1 MPKSEVGVVSE
12 PRLLRG
18 LSHCA
23 VAAAPCLGV
32 SNLAGHHLTSFGYK
46 KDLDPQSQLSTTG
59 STDQF
64 RKHRLVLRSL
74 FKGTSSGGKSVAL
87 GEQQPTHQAG
97 SSSHRRYHI
106 HHYPHHPPDGRRPL
120 RVLRSPHMSSSPQS
134 ASALSSLNSSTSP
147 GSRVSTF
154 HAGLREEAVELG
166 GDSLTPQSRRI
177 CDSTESQLSLSLKC
191 LVLFESSVFHAL
203 SRLTIADLRSQRAPE
218 RNLTSQSKTY
228 LANCSLLIGKSV
240 NRILATPAWCHH
252 HISTDSTLSVMRAGA
267 LHHQRSRSDG
277 GVTDLVV
284 HNSNPNADV
293 EMDGENFFSIGD
305 SNVPL
310 GSHELAL
317 STATAATTSSS
328 NFVHHLLSVLFAG
341 MTPPE
346 PIFVKALVNN
356 PPFGFFSRFPTA
368 TAAVVD
374 PITLGLA
381 FEYNLN
387 HRSSRGISS
396 TVRSGLERLFSP
408 MRKKSR
414 QRFRPSTASLPA
426 QMVVMTAD
434 CATRDEHWLSM
445 VQLAA
450 ESPAQ
455 PPPSPA
461 TSNVGTTERTASEDS
476 KTAGTEVPVEESGTD
491 VQPVPAPTT
500 NAIVEDKVQIGRLRK
515 EEQRL
520 EADIRNIESRK
531 SELNDWFLEQML
543 VPAGDD
549 GTLRGGG
556 EEGGLPEGAI
566 KRLYKR
572 RKAELNQRQAELEAL
587 RSEKRLVISHLEG
600 QHTNEADGRAN
611 KTLSSSS
618 STAPATPPPR
628 LTKSSKQPSTVTAV
642 EEIDTSVSLT
652 LATPSIPT
660 GDSQS
665 MTSHRHRQQEVD
677 KRQELLSS
685 PTLPP
690 SKPGS
695 SSPSNNS
702 TKIEAPLPSLPSK
715 PMRSHTL
722 PVLQPPTMASEST
735 IAAVTAR
742 PIKPLHPS
750 TSSLGAPGNHRP
762 VSGCSDQFSPTHF
775 FVDDPGPS
783 QQSQSTSTTT
793 SQPSKRRSTSA
804 KKSLISARRAFKHGF
819 ELFTKPFGR
828 KSEVHHVSSR
838 PTLKKSASEE
848 HLRTTTAFTTF
859 NDASSKPKKVP
870 STLNA
875 WAMSTN
881 AGASTSSKWKKSNKQ
896 GGGGTDHLS
905 HWEVNANSIKKSHTG
920 SISSRLSQQQHQQP
934 HQQQMGESGATSG
947 TGSERSGVVGSSSS
961 PPHLLQS
968 SGQHAKES
976 STANTALSK
985 VFDVVDVLYG
995 GSAGSGAALFGLQK
1009 GSLGIPLVASSGG
1022 ASTHSGGNGAAA
1034 TATNGPP
1041 TVGMGLAGGVSGGG
1055 LQLSPSTSSSPPSA
1069 YNVAMALVMLHQRI
1083 QALLEAHA
1091 EVQQKLTSEIREE
1104 LGILRLDL
1112 TETRNIVNSIT
1123 VEVEALRRD
1132 MQTKEEV
1139 QNQKLVDAVARLE
1152 QLDASAEKLRQNVQ
1166 QDLIVIRNEQKH
1178 ALEPLN
1184 YQLATETRDLR
1195 DMFTTLSN
1203 KVMILEKCERLLN
1216 LDRDQPQMLRS
1227 IANTLTD
1234 LVVSLVAFVTT
1245 LIQMLIRFLNAG
1257 ATVTNNRGSAIA
1269 LNVCLLVFLLVVFLA
1284 EPLVRWWNR
1293 TDSPV
1298 QQPPR

>member
-1 MPKSEVGVVSE
+1 MK
-12 PRLLRG
+12 
-18 LSHCA
+18 
-23 VAAAPCLGV
+23 
-32 SNLAGHHLTSFGYK
+32 AG
-46 KDLDPQSQLSTTG
+46 
-59 STDQF
+59 
-64 RKHRLVLRSL
+64 
-74 FKGTSSGGKSVAL
+74 
-87 GEQQPTHQAG
+87 
-97 SSSHRRYHI
+97 
-106 HHYPHHPPDGRRPL
+106 
-120 RVLRSPHMSSSPQS
+120 
-134 ASALSSLNSSTSP
+134 
-147 GSRVSTF
+147 
-154 HAGLREEAVELG
+154 GLR
-166 GDSLTPQSRRI
+166 
-177 CDSTESQLSLSLKC
+177 
-191 LVLFESSVFHAL
+191 
-203 SRLTIADLRSQRAPE
+203 
-218 RNLTSQSKTY
+218 
-228 LANCSLLIGKSV
+228 
-240 NRILATPAWCHH
+240 
-252 HISTDSTLSVMRAGA
+252 
-267 LHHQRSRSDG
+267 HQRSRSDG
-277 GVTDLVV
+277 GVADLAG
-284 HNSNPNADV
+284 HISNPNVDV
-293 EMDGENFFSIGD
+293 DMDGENFSLVGE

-310 GSHELAL
+310 GSYELAF

-328 NFVHHLLSVLFAG
+328 DFLRHLLSVLFAR

-346 PIFVKALVNN
+346 PAFVNALVNN
-356 PPFGFFSRFPTA
+356 PPFGFFSRLPT
-368 TAAVVD
+368 TTVD
-374 PITLGLA
+374 PTTLGLA

-396 TVRSGLERLFSP
+396 TVRSGFERLFSP

-414 QRFRPSTASLPA
+414 RRFRPSTASLPA
-426 QMVVMTAD
+426 QMMIMTVD

-450 ESPAQ
+450 ESSAQ
-455 PPPSPA
+455 SSHPPPPPA
-461 TSNVGTTERTASEDS
+461 TSNVESTERTTSEDP
-476 KTAGTEVPVEESGTD
+476 KTAEAEVTVEESGTD
-491 VQPVPAPTT
+491 VPSVPAPTT
-500 NAIVEDKVQIGRLRK
+500 TAVVKDELQIGRLRK

-549 GTLRGGG
+549 STLRGGG
-556 EEGGLPEGAI
+556 EEGGLQEGDI
-566 KRLYKR
+566 KRIYKR

-587 RSEKRLVISHLEG
+587 RSEKRLVISHLED

-611 KTLSSSS
+611 KALLPS
-618 STAPATPPPR
+618 STASVTTATPPSRPA
-628 LTKSSKQPSTVTAV
+628 KSSRQPSTVAAV
-642 EEIDTSVSLT
+642 EDTDTSVSLT
-652 LATPSIPT
+652 PATPSIPP

-665 MTSHRHRQQEVD
+665 MTSHRHQQEEVD
-677 KRQELLSS
+677 KREVLL
-685 PTLPP
+685 P

-702 TKIEAPLPSLPSK
+702 TKMEAPPLSPSSK

-722 PVLQPPTMASEST
+722 PMLQPPTVASESA
-735 IAAVTAR
+735 IAAMTAKR
-742 PIKPLHPS
+742 IKPLHPS
-750 TSSLGAPGNHRP
+750 TSSLGVLGNHRP
-762 VSGCSDQFSPTHF
+762 VSGCSDQFSPAHF
-775 FVDDPGPS
+775 FIDDPGPS
-783 QQSQSTSTTT
+783 QQPQSTSATTN
-793 SQPSKRRSTSA
+793 QPSKRRSTSA
-804 KKSLISARRAFKHGF
+804 KKPRISARRAFKHGF
-819 ELFTKPFGR
+819 EQVPSVCVFHNRVHLIYAAFGVYLASALFTKPFGR

-848 HLRTTTAFTTF
+848 HLPTTTAFTTL
-859 NDASSKPKKVP
+859 NDTSSKPKKVP

-875 WAMSTN
+875 WAMSPN

-896 GGGGTDHLS
+896 GSSGTDHLS
-905 HWEVNANSIKKSHTG
+905 HWEVNASSIKKSHTG
-920 SISSRLSQQQHQQP
+920 SVSSRLSQQQHQQP
-934 HQQQMGESGATSG
+934 HHQHPTDESGATSG
-947 TGSERSGVVGSSSS
+947 AGSERSGAVGSSSS
-961 PPHLLQS
+961 PPPHPNPLQP
-968 SGQHAKES
+968 SGQQGKEP
-976 STANTALSK
+976 STANTTLSK

-1009 GSLGIPLVASSGG
+1009 GSLGNPLVASSGG
-1022 ASTHSGGNGAAA
+1022 ASTHSGGNGAAGA
-1034 TATNGPP
+1034 AINGPS
-1041 TVGMGLAGGVSGGG
+1041 TVGMGLAGGSSSGG
-1055 LQLSPSTSSSPPSA
+1055 LPLSSSASSSPPPV
-1069 YNVAMALVMLHQRI
+1069 YNVAMALVILYQRI

-1139 QNQKLVDAVARLE
+1139 QNQKLGDAVARLE

-1166 QDLIVIRNEQKH
+1166 QDLIVMRNEQKH

-1257 ATVTNNRGSAIA
+1257 ATVTNNRGSAIV

-1298 QQPPR
+1298 QQPPRFISHFRPPPRIAFAVNFRFLFLWVCVYVTFAGNELLDSFLLLLDLLL

>member
-1 MPKSEVGVVSE
+1 MK
-12 PRLLRG
+12 
-18 LSHCA
+18 
-23 VAAAPCLGV
+23 
-32 SNLAGHHLTSFGYK
+32 AG
-46 KDLDPQSQLSTTG
+46 
-59 STDQF
+59 
-64 RKHRLVLRSL
+64 
-74 FKGTSSGGKSVAL
+74 
-87 GEQQPTHQAG
+87 
-97 SSSHRRYHI
+97 
-106 HHYPHHPPDGRRPL
+106 
-120 RVLRSPHMSSSPQS
+120 
-134 ASALSSLNSSTSP
+134 
-147 GSRVSTF
+147 
-154 HAGLREEAVELG
+154 GLR
-166 GDSLTPQSRRI
+166 
-177 CDSTESQLSLSLKC
+177 
-191 LVLFESSVFHAL
+191 
-203 SRLTIADLRSQRAPE
+203 
-218 RNLTSQSKTY
+218 
-228 LANCSLLIGKSV
+228 
-240 NRILATPAWCHH
+240 
-252 HISTDSTLSVMRAGA
+252 
-267 LHHQRSRSDG
+267 HQRSRSDG
-277 GVTDLVV
+277 GVADLVG
-284 HNSNPNADV
+284 HTSNPNVDV
-293 EMDGENFFSIGD
+293 VMDGENFSFIGE

-310 GSHELAL
+310 GSYELAF

-328 NFVHHLLSVLFAG
+328 DFLRHLLSILFAR

-346 PIFVKALVNN
+346 PAFVKALVNN
-356 PPFGFFSRFPTA
+356 PPFGFFSRLPTTTA
-368 TAAVVD
+368 TVVD
-374 PITLGLA
+374 PTTLGLA

-396 TVRSGLERLFSP
+396 TVRSGFERLFSP

-414 QRFRPSTASLPA
+414 RRFRPSTASLPA
-426 QMVVMTAD
+426 QMMIMTAD

-450 ESPAQ
+450 ESSAQ
-455 PPPSPA
+455 SSHPPPPPA
-461 TSNVGTTERTASEDS
+461 TSNVGSTERTTSENP
-476 KTAGTEVPVEESGTD
+476 KTAGAEVTVEESGTD
-491 VQPVPAPTT
+491 VPSVPAPPTV
-500 NAIVEDKVQIGRLRK
+500 AVVKDELQIGRLRK

-543 VPAGDD
+543 VPTGDD

-556 EEGGLPEGAI
+556 EEGGLQEGDI
-566 KRLYKR
+566 KRIYKR

-587 RSEKRLVISHLEG
+587 RSEKRLVISHLED
-600 QHTNEADGRAN
+600 QHTNEADGRAD
-611 KTLSSSS
+611 KALFPS
-618 STAPATPPPR
+618 STASVTTATPSPR
-628 LTKSSKQPSTVTAV
+628 PTKSYKQPSAVAAV
-642 EEIDTSVSLT
+642 EDTDTSVSLT
-652 LATPSIPT
+652 PATPSIPT
-660 GDSQS
+660 ANSQS
-665 MTSHRHRQQEVD
+665 MTSHRHQQEEVD
-677 KRQELLSS
+677 KRQVLL
-685 PTLPP
+685 P

-695 SSPSNNS
+695 SSSSNNS
-702 TKIEAPLPSLPSK
+702 TKMEAPPL
-715 PMRSHTL
+715 MRSHTL
-722 PVLQPPTMASEST
+722 PVLQPPTVASESA
-735 IAAVTAR
+735 IAAMTAKR
-742 PIKPLHPS
+742 IKPLHPS
-750 TSSLGAPGNHRP
+750 TSSLGVLGNHRP
-762 VSGCSDQFSPTHF
+762 VSGCSDQFSPAHF
-775 FVDDPGPS
+775 FIDDPGPS
-783 QQSQSTSTTT
+783 QQPQSTSATT

-804 KKSLISARRAFKHGF
+804 KKPRISARRAFKHGF
-819 ELFTKPFGR
+819 EQVSSLCVFHNRVHLIYAAFGVYLASALKDRKADKLQEHQRVFFTKPFGR

-848 HLRTTTAFTTF
+848 HLPTTTAFTTL

-870 STLNA
+870 STVNA
-875 WAMSTN
+875 WAMSPN

-896 GGGGTDHLS
+896 GSSGTDHLS
-905 HWEVNANSIKKSHTG
+905 HWEVNASSIKKSHTG
-920 SISSRLSQQQHQQP
+920 SVSSRLSQQQHQQP
-934 HQQQMGESGATSG
+934 HHQHPTGESGATSG
-947 TGSERSGVVGSSSS
+947 AGSERSGAVGSSSS
-961 PPHLLQS
+961 PPPHPHPLQP
-968 SGQHAKES
+968 SGQQGKEP
-976 STANTALSK
+976 STANTTLSK

-1009 GSLGIPLVASSGG
+1009 GSLGNPLVASSGG
-1022 ASTHSGGNGAAA
+1022 ASTHSGGNGAAGA
-1034 TATNGPP
+1034 ATNGPSA
-1041 TVGMGLAGGVSGGG
+1041 VGMGLAGGSSGGG
-1055 LQLSPSTSSSPPSA
+1055 LQLSPSASSSPPPA
-1069 YNVAMALVMLHQRI
+1069 YNVAMALVMLYQRI

-1139 QNQKLVDAVARLE
+1139 QNQKLGDAVARLE

-1166 QDLIVIRNEQKH
+1166 QDLIVMRNEQKH

-1257 ATVTNNRGSAIA
+1257 ATVTNNRGSAIV